1 MEQTWL
7 RDNEDMD
14 KKQAALEAKLER
26 LLGQA

>member
-7 RDNEDMD
+7 RDKEDMD